1 MSLALSIGLL
11 AAAGVYLV
19 LQRGMIRIILG
30 FVLLTHAV
38 NLLIIAAGGVSRRE
52 APFIGGEPSAMA
64 DPLPQAFVLT
74 AIVIA
79 FAITVV
85 LATLAAV
92 GRGDDDTEAD
102 SWADDE
108 ADSTESAQNDSG
120 PESLPGQGPGSGSG
134 SGSGDRS

>member
-11 AAAGVYLV
+11 AAAGVFLV

-30 FVLLTHAV
+30 FILLTHAV
-38 NLLIIAAGGVSRRE
+38 NLLIIAAGGVARRD
-52 APFIGGEPSAMA
+52 APFIGGDTSMAA

-85 LATLAAV
+85 LATFAAV
-92 GRGDDDTEAD
+92 GRGDDDTEAQPIAPA
-102 SWADDE
+102 ADE
-108 ADSTESAQNDSG
+108 QETATDSG
-120 PESLPGQGPGSGSG
+120 
-134 SGSGDRS
+134 GDHR

>member
-11 AAAGVYLV
+11 AAAGVFLV

-38 NLLIIAAGGVSRRE
+38 NLLIIAAGGVARRD
-52 APFIGGEPSAMA
+52 APFIGGDTSMAA

-85 LATLAAV
+85 LATLAVV
-92 GRGDDDTEAD
+92 GRRDDDTESDPSGETPAD
-102 SWADDE
+102 ETAADETPSDLTPSRQKAPRQSRGE
-108 ADSTESAQNDSG
+108 RT
-120 PESLPGQGPGSGSG
+120 
-134 SGSGDRS
+134 

>member
-1 MSLALSIGLL
+1 MSLALSVGLL

-30 FVLLTHAV
+30 FVLLTHSV
-38 NLLIIAAGGVSRRE
+38 NLLIIAAGGAARRD
-52 APFIGGEPSAMA
+52 APFIGGDISMAA

-85 LATLAAV
+85 LATLAVV
-92 GRGDDDTEAD
+92 GSKDDDTEEE
-102 SWADDE
+102 SE
-108 ADSTESAQNDSG
+108 KTELDIENSSSDAG
-120 PESLPGQGPGSGSG
+120 
-134 SGSGDRS
+134 GDK

>member
-1 MSLALSIGLL
+1 MSLALSVGLL

-38 NLLIIAAGGVSRRE
+38 NLLIIAAGGSARRE
-52 APFIGGEPSAMA
+52 APFIGGETSIAA

-85 LATLAAV
+85 LATLAIA
-92 GRGDDDTEAD
+92 GRGDDDTESEQAEND
-102 SWADDE
+102 SE
-108 ADSTESAQNDSG
+108 VSKRGESA
-120 PESLPGQGPGSGSG
+120 
-134 SGSGDRS
+134 

>member
-11 AAAGVYLV
+11 AAAGVFLV

-38 NLLIIAAGGVSRRE
+38 NLLIIAAGGVARRD
-52 APFIGGEPSAMA
+52 APFLGAEGSLAA

-85 LATLAAV
+85 LATLAVV

-102 SWADDE
+102 PAP
-108 ADSTESAQNDSG
+108 STLEGQETAIDRG
-120 PESLPGQGPGSGSG
+120 GDLP
-134 SGSGDRS
+134 

>member
-11 AAAGVYLV
+11 AAAGVFLV

-38 NLLIIAAGGVSRRE
+38 NLLIIASGGVARRD
-52 APFIGGEPSAMA
+52 APFSGGDTSLAA

-85 LATLAAV
+85 LATFAVV
-92 GRGDDDTEAD
+92 GRGDDDTEATPPPSALD
-102 SWADDE
+102 QA
-108 ADSTESAQNDSG
+108 ESANDSG
-120 PESLPGQGPGSGSG
+120 
-134 SGSGDRS
+134 GDVR

>member
-1 MSLALSIGLL
+1 MSLALSVGLL

-38 NLLIIAAGGVSRRE
+38 NLLIIAAGGSARRE
-52 APFIGGEPSAMA
+52 APFIGGETAIAA

-85 LATLAAV
+85 LATLAIA
-92 GRGDDDTEAD
+92 GRGDDDTESEQA
-102 SWADDE
+102 E
-108 ADSTESAQNDSG
+108 NDSEVSKRG
-120 PESLPGQGPGSGSG
+120 ESS
-134 SGSGDRS
+134 

>member
-1 MSLALSIGLL
+1 MSLAISIGLL

-38 NLLIIAAGGVSRRE
+38 NLLIIAAGGVQRRE
-52 APFIGGEPSAMA
+52 PPFIGGDISAVA

-85 LATLAAV
+85 LATLAVV
-92 GRGDDDTEAD
+92 GKGDDDTEPSGD
-102 SWADDE
+102 GSETQERD
-108 ADSTESAQNDSG
+108 TESQ
-120 PESLPGQGPGSGSG
+120 QG
-134 SGSGDRS
+134 GDLK

>member
-11 AAAGVYLV
+11 AGAGVFLV

-38 NLLIIAAGGVSRRE
+38 NLLIIAAGGVARRD
-52 APFIGGEPSAMA
+52 APFIGGDMSLAA

-85 LATLAAV
+85 LATLAV
-92 GRGDDDTEAD
+92 LGKGDDDTEPEAEAKYLDGDEVAD
-102 SWADDE
+102 R
-108 ADSTESAQNDSG
+108 N
-120 PESLPGQGPGSGSG
+120 
-134 SGSGDRS
+134 SGDRQ

>member
-11 AAAGVYLV
+11 AAAGVFLV

-38 NLLIIAAGGVSRRE
+38 NLLIIAAGGVARRG
-52 APFIGGEPSAMA
+52 APFIGGDMSLAA

-85 LATLAAV
+85 LATFAVV
-92 GRGDDDTEAD
+92 GRRDDDTEAER
-102 SWADDE
+102 AHTVLNGE
-108 ADSTESAQNDSG
+108 AT
-120 PESLPGQGPGSGSG
+120 GSDGG
-134 SGSGDRS
+134 GDRG

>member
-11 AAAGVYLV
+11 AAAGVFLV

-38 NLLIIAAGGVSRRE
+38 NLLIIAAGGVARRD
-52 APFIGGEPSAMA
+52 APFIGGDTSMAA

-85 LATLAAV
+85 LATLAVV
-92 GRGDDDTEAD
+92 GRRDDDTESD
-102 SWADDE
+102 RSDE
-108 ADSTESAQNDSG
+108 ALADETHSDSALGEQKT
-120 PESLPGQGPGSGSG
+120 PTQGR
-134 SGSGDRS
+134 GDLT

>member
-19 LQRGMIRIILG
+19 LSRGMIRIILG
-30 FVLLTHAV
+30 FVLLTHSV
-38 NLLIIAAGGVSRRE
+38 NLLIIAAGGVARRDV
-52 APFIGGEPSAMA
+52 PFIGGDISSAA

-85 LATLAAV
+85 LATLAAL
-92 GRGDDDTEAD
+92 GRGDDDTEGQEL
-102 SWADDE
+102 S
-108 ADSTESAQNDSG
+108 
-120 PESLPGQGPGSGSG
+120 PEPTGSNRASEPGGGA
-134 SGSGDRS
+134 

>member
-11 AAAGVYLV
+11 AAAGVFLV

-38 NLLIIAAGGVSRRE
+38 NLLIIAAGGVARRD
-52 APFIGGEPSAMA
+52 APFIGGDTSMAA

-85 LATLAAV
+85 LATLAVV
-92 GRGDDDTEAD
+92 GRRDDDTESDPSGETPAD
-102 SWADDE
+102 ETAADETPSDLTPSRKKAPRQSRGE
-108 ADSTESAQNDSG
+108 R
-120 PESLPGQGPGSGSG
+120 P
-134 SGSGDRS
+134 

>member
-11 AAAGVYLV
+11 AAAGVFLV

-38 NLLIIAAGGVSRRE
+38 NLLIIAAGGVGRRE
-52 APFIGGEPSAMA
+52 VPFIGGDMSMAA

-85 LATLAAV
+85 LATLAV
-92 GRGDDDTEAD
+92 VSKGDDDSEAGTEGA
-102 SWADDE
+102 E
-108 ADSTESAQNDSG
+108 AGGEDVATEK
-120 PESLPGQGPGSGSG
+120 
-134 SGSGDRS
+134 SGDQH

>member
-1 MSLALSIGLL
+1 MSLALSVGLL

-30 FVLLTHAV
+30 FVLLTHSV
-38 NLLIIAAGGVSRRE
+38 NLLIIAAGGASRRD
-52 APFIGGEPSAMA
+52 APFIGGDTSMAA

-85 LATLAAV
+85 LATLAVV
-92 GRGDDDTEAD
+92 GSKDDDTEAEPEKSELD
-102 SWADDE
+102 IENS
-108 ADSTESAQNDSG
+108 SSDSG
-120 PESLPGQGPGSGSG
+120 
-134 SGSGDRS
+134 GDK

>member
-1 MSLALSIGLL
+1 MSLALGIGLL
-11 AAAGVYLV
+11 AAAGMFLV

-38 NLLIIAAGGVSRRE
+38 NLLIIAAGGVARRD
-52 APFIGGEPSAMA
+52 APFIGGDLSQAA

-85 LATLAAV
+85 LATLAVV
-92 GRGDDDTEAD
+92 GRGDDDTEA
-102 SWADDE
+102 AP
-108 ADSTESAQNDSG
+108 ADSTSEGHDARHHKA
-120 PESLPGQGPGSGSG
+120 
-134 SGSGDRS
+134 GDAS

>member
-1 MSLALSIGLL
+1 MALALSIGVL
-11 AAAGVYLV
+11 AAAGTYLV

-38 NLLIIAAGGVSRRE
+38 NLLIIAAGGAARRD
-52 APFIGGEPSAMA
+52 APFIGGDTSFAA

-85 LATLAAV
+85 LATFAV
-92 GRGDDDTEAD
+92 LGRHDDDTENHTAKP
-102 SWADDE
+102 
-108 ADSTESAQNDSG
+108 SG
-120 PESLPGQGPGSGSG
+120 GETP
-134 SGSGDRS
+134 

>member
-11 AAAGVYLV
+11 AAAGVFLV

-38 NLLIIAAGGVSRRE
+38 NLLIIAAGGVARRD
-52 APFIGGEPSAMA
+52 APFIGGDTSLAA

-85 LATLAAV
+85 LATFAVV

-102 SWADDE
+102 VTDRMP
-108 ADSTESAQNDSG
+108 DSG
-120 PESLPGQGPGSGSG
+120 ETTNRGR
-134 SGSGDRS
+134 GDLA

>member
-1 MSLALSIGLL
+1 MSLALSVGLL

-38 NLLIIAAGGVSRRE
+38 NLLIIAAGGAYRRDL
-52 APFIGGEPSAMA
+52 PFYGGDTSMAA

-85 LATLAAV
+85 LATLAIV
-92 GRGDDDTEAD
+92 GRNDDDTEGGAAEAGDVEAHSVFKKRGD
-102 SWADDE
+102 SA
-108 ADSTESAQNDSG
+108 
-120 PESLPGQGPGSGSG
+120 
-134 SGSGDRS
+134 

>member
-1 MSLALSIGLL
+1 MSLALSIGFL
-11 AAAGVYLV
+11 AAAGVFLV

-38 NLLIIAAGGVSRRE
+38 NLLIIAAGGVARRD
-52 APFIGGEPSAMA
+52 APFADGDTSMAA

-85 LATLAAV
+85 LATLAV
-92 GRGDDDTEAD
+92 VSKGDDDTEGEPQIRALD
-102 SWADDE
+102 SDANNSE
-108 ADSTESAQNDSG
+108 ANNSQANNSEAKKG
-120 PESLPGQGPGSGSG
+120 
-134 SGSGDRS
+134 GDLK

>member
-11 AAAGVYLV
+11 AAAGVFLV

-38 NLLIIAAGGVSRRE
+38 NLLIIAAGGVARRD
-52 APFIGGEPSAMA
+52 APFSSADTSFAA

-85 LATLAAV
+85 LATLALV
-92 GRGDDDTEAD
+92 GQGDDDTEAEPPSARLDGDD
-102 SWADDE
+102 SASE
-108 ADSTESAQNDSG
+108 K
-120 PESLPGQGPGSGSG
+120 
-134 SGSGDRS
+134 SGDLK

>member
-30 FVLLTHAV
+30 FILLTHSV
-38 NLLIIAAGGVSRRE
+38 NLLIIAAGGVARRD
-52 APFIGGEPSAMA
+52 APFIGGDTSMAA

-85 LATLAAV
+85 LATFAAV
-92 GRGDDDTEAD
+92 GHGDDDTEAET
-102 SWADDE
+102 SHLVLE
-108 ADSTESAQNDSG
+108 GEESATN
-120 PESLPGQGPGSGSG
+120 PG
-134 SGSGDRS
+134 GDER

>member
-11 AAAGVYLV
+11 AAAGVFLV

-38 NLLIIAAGGVSRRE
+38 NLLIIAAGGVARRD
-52 APFIGGEPSAMA
+52 APFIGGDTSMAA

-85 LATLAAV
+85 LATFAVV

-102 SWADDE
+102 P
-108 ADSTESAQNDSG
+108 TESTHDGEAITEYTAKGANKDSLTDRG
-120 PESLPGQGPGSGSG
+120 
-134 SGSGDRS
+134 GDLT

>member
-1 MSLALSIGLL
+1 MSLALSVGLL
-11 AAAGVYLV
+11 AAAGTFLV

-38 NLLIIAAGGVSRRE
+38 NLLIIAAGGVARRD
-52 APFIGGEPSAMA
+52 APFIGGDTSMAA

-85 LATLAAV
+85 LATLAVV
-92 GRGDDDTEAD
+92 GRGDDDTEP
-102 SWADDE
+102 E
-108 ADSTESAQNDSG
+108 QSG
-120 PESLPGQGPGSGSG
+120 HGPNQAEKTPKA
-134 SGSGDRS
+134 SGDVS

>member
-1 MSLALSIGLL
+1 MSLTLSIGLL
-11 AAAGVYLV
+11 AAAGTFLI

-38 NLLIIAAGGVSRRE
+38 NLLIIAAGGSARRE
-52 APFIGGEPSAMA
+52 PPFIGGDLSMAA

-85 LATLAAV
+85 LATLAVV
-92 GRGDDDTEAD
+92 GRKDDDTENQNA
-102 SWADDE
+102 E
-108 ADSTESAQNDSG
+108 AINKPDSTKLGGE
-120 PESLPGQGPGSGSG
+120 PE
-134 SGSGDRS
+134 